1 MDEALRRHLIRNK
14 LTQHRLPHGR
24 ASTVRETPSNG
35 RLCDACE
42 ELISLRERAVV
53 AQVAREMPPG
63 WMAVH
68 FHINCYVA
76 WELERLT
83 LAGVY
88 RTNTGG

>member
-1 MDEALRRHLIRNK
+1 MVDEARLRQRVRDR
-14 LTQHRLPHGR
+14 LTEHRLPHGR
-24 ASTVRETPSNG
+24 AITVRETPSNG

-42 ELISLRERAVV
+42 ELISVRDRAVV
-53 AQVAREMPPG
+53 ALVAREMSPG
-63 WMAVH
+63 WMLH

>member
-1 MDEALRRHLIRNK
+1 MEEALRRHLIRDK

-24 ASTVRETPSNG
+24 ASSVREAPSNG

-42 ELISLRERAVV
+42 ELISVRDRAVV
-53 AQVAREMPPG
+53 ALVAREMSPG
-63 WMAVH
+63 WMLH

>member
-1 MDEALRRHLIRNK
+1 MDEALRRHLVRNK
-14 LTQHRLPHGR
+14 LTEHRLPHGR
-24 ASTVRETPSNG
+24 ASSVRETPGNR

-42 ELISLRERAVV
+42 ELISVRDRAVV
-53 AQVAREMPPG
+53 ALVAREMSPG
-63 WMAVH
+63 WMLY